1 MSRFPKFRSILA
13 AALLVTVARSVRA
26 EPPDI
31 SQIVS
36 GVSAICSEG
45 LTGVIYLDSD
55 DWEPLVAASSGSAPS
70 LTAAVRQFGVGRVSI
85 LGHDGFLVRDLFD
98 NARFLKQLALWL
110 KVRSGSKIHYS
121 TGHSEWVTGTGLQ
134 GLAASLA
141 PSGISVSALGSPIT
155 PARLQSVSVLIVGNA
170 WSALTQTEVDA
181 IRDWV
186 AGGGGLLMAGLG
198 WSWEDPTRGRSLDNY
213 PMAQL
218 ATVFEAR
225 WLASTVTGTNVT
237 NNGSAVLDRF
247 YPAVERATVESA
259 LAWLSG
265 AHSAS
270 GSGLPAALRSDTA
283 LVRRFLEAQ
292 QFLATAAQALPLDHP
307 HRRRIASGLSSL
319 FERESSFYRRD
330 FAFQPTVDSASAWI
344 RERAWRTWRDSI
356 QHDADSFEDAIQI
369 GRFPINRA
377 ALLREHG
384 VLLLDNAM
392 LGTEQV
398 ALLQSHFDQISW
410 GLDGLRAVT
419 VRDALGSA
427 PTGWN
432 LDGRSF
438 GVNIFAFA
446 IGSLRENQFPAEVP
460 VSFADVFSTV
470 VSHEI
475 GHIID
480 ASGIEGNPELRAQ
493 KVALITRAADDPT
506 NYLRSM
512 LEPGFFVRNPQEF
525 FASICNQW
533 FTSSVKTLDV
543 ALARFDAGHREPLE
557 QFVFVADVLAGG
569 TDTSR
574 LFAASLDG
582 ILDSEQAQIRRDD
595 DRQIV
600 RIVSRTFDLW
610 IGRDDWG
617 RIDSYE
623 RRQSIP
629 TDLDLNGTV
638 DLGDAALVL
647 LDFGPCLGCATD
659 LDLSGNVDFGD
670 VALVLLDFGIGR

>member
-1 MSRFPKFRSILA
+1 MSGSPKFRSILA

-70 LTAAVRQFGVGRVSI
+70 LTAAVRQFGGGRVSI
-85 LGHDGFLVRDLFD
+85 LGHDGFLVRDSFD

-134 GLAASLA
+134 GLASSLA
-141 PSGISVSALGSPIT
+141 PSGISVSGLGSPIT
-155 PARLQSVSVLIVGNA
+155 PASLQSVSVLIVGNA
-170 WSALTQTEVDA
+170 WSALAQTEVDA
-181 IRDWV
+181 IREWV
-186 AGGGGLLMAGLG
+186 AAGGGLLMAGLG

-213 PMAQL
+213 PMAHL
-218 ATVFEAR
+218 GAVFGAR

-247 YPAVERATVESA
+247 YPDVERATVESA

-265 AHSAS
+265 EHSAS
-270 GSGLPAALRSDTA
+270 GSGLPAALRSDAA

-292 QFLATAAQALPLDHP
+292 QFLAAAAQALPLDHP
-307 HRRRIASGLSSL
+307 HRIRIASGLISL

-330 FAFQPTVDSASAWI
+330 FIFQPTVNSAAAWI

-356 QHDADSFEDAIQI
+356 EHDADSFEQAIQI

-392 LGTEQV
+392 LGSEQV

-410 GLDGLRAVT
+410 GLDGFRAVT

-446 IGSLRENQFPAEVP
+446 IGSLRENQFPAEVSA
-460 VSFADVFSTV
+460 SFADVFSTV
-470 VSHEI
+470 VSHEL

-480 ASGIEGNPELRAQ
+480 ASGIERDAILRAQ
-493 KVALITRAADDPT
+493 KLALIARAADVPA

-512 LEPGFFVRNPQEF
+512 FEPGFFAQNPQEF

-543 ALARFDAGHREPLE
+543 ALARFDAGRREPLE
-557 QFVFVADVLAGG
+557 QFVFVADVFTGG
-569 TDTSR
+569 SGASR
-574 LFAASLDG
+574 LFSTSVNG
-582 ILDSEQAQIRRDD
+582 ILSSEMAPIQRDD
-595 DRQIV
+595 SQRIV
-600 RIVSRTFDLW
+600 RIVSRNFDLR
-610 IGRDDWG
+610 IQRDAAG

-623 RRQSIP
+623 RRQRIA
-629 TDLDLNGTV
+629 TDLDLSGMV

-647 LDFGPCLGCATD
+647 LEFGPCAGCEAD
-659 LDLSGNVDFGD
+659 LDSSGLVDFGD
-670 VALVLLDFGIGR
+670 VALVLLDFGIGG